1 MTYNILIDL
10 SMDTLLWYFSW
21 RVLFFASQSFLLHL
35 LILIEINADEV
46 VNTVAIEVLQQI
58 QDIIK
63 DDETTDFEKVENIV
77 LLFEKYGIDAMPCH
91 NF

>member
-1 MTYNILIDL
+1 M
-10 SMDTLLWYFSW
+10 
-21 RVLFFASQSFLLHL
+21 FFASQSFLLHL